1 MEEDIYRLDECLSGE
16 SMIEKL
22 IDRAKDTNIIYRT
35 NDTVLN
41 TMAVQ
46 KLAKYIENLL
56 TRYKQQQKLINKLAE
71 HIAIS
76 GLERSW
82 TKTFEEDVEDIKK
95 MFINEVEEEG
105 D

>member
-1 MEEDIYRLDECLSGE
+1 MEEDIKILEDFLDLERTEDYKGDLTGFCDEFVLE
-16 SMIEKL
+16 VEEKDYKAL
-22 IDRAKDTNIIYRT
+22 
-35 NDTVLN
+35 
-41 TMAVQ
+41 
-46 KLAKYIENLL
+46 ENLL